1 MKRTLRKLALL
12 SMATVLVFTG
22 CKKKI
27 KTVKIALLPISVVQ

>member
-22 CKKKI
+22 VKKI